1 MNMSLVDASK
11 NALLQWVVAGPLL
24 EVMLQILPT
33 EITEHELLSFLY
45 SAGIK
50 VDGWDACNPAL
61 PDEIRERLHMVCPAW
76 KNLMTYGKQLL
87 WQVIPHLKLVSW
99 ELNLTRWLEIFAE
112 HGVELNEWADSTYAM
127 LMAVRICVERYKFF
141 TREEQLSGILD
152 CILVLATGAMTERQL
167 IDAAHD
173 HGMDV
178 DEGYMFLIHPLAAQY
193 AEVLAQQALAAQYAE
208 VLAQQ
213 ALAAQYAEVLAQQEA
228 GHAVISDVEE
238 TPVCPSLDSLAQQDA
253 DLDLDNMM
261 RALTFTH
268 VNREPE

>member
-33 EITEHELLSFLY
+33 EITEHELLSFLC
-45 SAGIK
+45 SVGITK
-50 VDGWDACNPAL
+50 VDSWDAL
-61 PDEIRERLHMVCPAW
+61 PYEIARDLRMVCPEW
-76 KNLMTYGKQLL
+76 KNLMTYGKPLL

-99 ELNLTRWLEIFAE
+99 ELNLTGWLEIFAE
-112 HGVELNEWADSTYAM
+112 HDVKLDGLADSTYAM

-141 TREEQLSGILD
+141 TREEQLSGMLD

-178 DEGYMFLIHPLAAQY
+178 DEGYMCLIRPLAARY
-193 AEVLAQQALAAQYAE
+193 AAVLAQQALAAQYAAG
-208 VLAQQ
+208 LPQQ
-213 ALAAQYAEVLAQQEA
+213 DA
-228 GHAVISDVEE
+228 GHAVISPVEE

-261 RALTFTH
+261 MALTFTD
-268 VNREPE
+268 VKREPG

>member
-1 MNMSLVDASK
+1 MDMSLVDASK

-33 EITEHELLSFLY
+33 EITEHELLIFLR
-45 SAGIK
+45 SVGETL
-50 VDGWDACNPAL
+50 VDSWDAL
-61 PDEIRERLHMVCPAW
+61 PYEIARDLHMVCPEW
-76 KNLMTYGKQLL
+76 KNLMTQRKQFL
-87 WQVIPHLKLVSW
+87 WQVIPHLVAVSW
-99 ELNLTRWLEIFAE
+99 ELNLTGWLEIFKT
-112 HGVELNEWADSTYAM
+112 HGVELNGWADSAYAM

-178 DEGYMFLIHPLAAQY
+178 DEGYMLLIRPLAARY
-193 AEVLAQQALAAQYAE
+193 AEVLAQQD
-208 VLAQQ
+208 
-213 ALAAQYAEVLAQQEA
+213 A
-228 GHAVISDVEE
+228 GHAVIYHVEETPVCPSLDSLAQQDAGHAVIYHVEE

-261 RALTFTH
+261 MALTFTD
-268 VNREPE
+268 VKREPG